1 MIMYLKTLRLYI
13 YMDHKRVRGHVYL
26 SFAHGLWPHI
36 FRGRG
41 GILQFCP
48 RDAPWLCPLFM
59 HAWTRDYHPPLLD
72 NAQIFTLAYD
82 NAPGKFKSAVSI
94 QCVMF

>member
-1 MIMYLKTLRLYI
+1 MTWCIIWVRDHERHTYNPQRGAQDDHVFKNYDVYIYI

-59 HAWTRDYHPPLLD
+59 HAWARD
-72 NAQIFTLAYD
+72 
-82 NAPGKFKSAVSI
+82 
-94 QCVMF
+94 